1 MQSLLSKLQKTNTII
16 TMNKNYFEIKRA
28 GINTTF
34 QDQGR
39 SNLYHIGIPFSGAMD
54 NRNFQISNKLVGN
67 ETNSPVIEFA
77 YQGPLLKYFGDDI
90 KCAIAGDVKF
100 IIRKNDNDIEGNCYQ
115 SFTLENGDEID
126 IITTN
131 KSVYGYL
138 AISGEF
144 NLEYQWSSCSIN
156 TKANIGSNNGKRIE
170 DTQKIYISK
179 INKNSNDKKLN
190 YINTKIE
197 KIRVIKGTN
206 FNYFSDEGKNIFF
219 DKEFVV
225 SKLSD
230 RMGMRL
236 DGPKIENI
244 VDTNIKSEGLI
255 KGVIQVPADGNPIIM
270 LSDHGTIG
278 GYPKIGVV
286 ISADYDKLVQ
296 LTPGSKIKFQEV
308 ELSSAE
314 TLFKLYD
321 LETQNLISQI

>member
-1 MQSLLSKLQKTNTII
+1 MWSLLSKLQKINTTTI
-16 TMNKNYFEIKRA
+16 MNKNYFEIKRA

-179 INKNSNDKKLN
+179 INKDLNDKKLN

-206 FNYFSDEGKNIFF
+206 FNYFSEEGKNIFF